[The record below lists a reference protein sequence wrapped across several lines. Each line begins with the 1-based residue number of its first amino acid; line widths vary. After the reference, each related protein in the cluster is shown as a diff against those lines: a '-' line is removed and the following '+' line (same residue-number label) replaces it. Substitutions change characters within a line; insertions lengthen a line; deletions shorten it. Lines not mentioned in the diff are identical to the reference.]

1 MNNEAK
7 YETLERLLALT
18 QSPNPNERSVAM
30 HKLQRRLQAYGIT
43 IDDIQP
49 NIAQQPPHRIL
60 TNLSELGRD
69 LLALFYNILELN

>member
-1 MNNEAK
+1 MSDPIK

-18 QSPNPNERSVAM
+18 QSSNPNERNVAM
-30 HKLQRRLQAYGIT
+30 HKLQQRLQAHGIT

-49 NIAQQPPHRIL
+49 DMAQQPPHPIL

-69 LLALFYNILELN
+69 ILALFYNILELN